1 MPLLDNAV
9 RCSLVSLS
17 GSGWLFPYHLG
28 VLEILERNGILTPST
43 PIQGLSGGA
52 FVAAGIV
59 GGVSPE
65 TMMDLTIKLS
75 TKLRQRSVSTTTFG
89 TLRGVWGEIGCTL
102 HEVMHEQLPE
112 DAWQKCNR
120 RLTLAVTPWPPSSFD
135 DMKKPPQ
142 NIVSF
147 NSNEDLVEACL
158 CSAHLPFY
166 MDRRLYRVWRGKRWV
181 DGGMFYSIIPPFPKA
196 VDHSAVIMSCPVEIL
211 TRSRTD
217 RHRLICPTPE
227 QFSNV
232 DLLSWFAAPPDEEQL
247 ENLRDA
253 GRQNAEDW
261 LAREVNNY

>member
-102 HEVMHEQLPE
+102 HEV
-112 DAWQKCNR
+112 C
-120 RLTLAVTPWPPSSFD
+120 
-135 DMKKPPQ
+135 
-142 NIVSF
+142 
-147 NSNEDLVEACL
+147 
-158 CSAHLPFY
+158 
-166 MDRRLYRVWRGKRWV
+166 
-181 DGGMFYSIIPPFPKA
+181 
-196 VDHSAVIMSCPVEIL
+196 
-211 TRSRTD
+211 
-217 RHRLICPTPE
+217 
-227 QFSNV
+227 
-232 DLLSWFAAPPDEEQL
+232 LLSCLQRL
-247 ENLRDA
+247 KHQCSCRL
-253 GRQNAEDW
+253 G
-261 LAREVNNY
+261 LKMSSS